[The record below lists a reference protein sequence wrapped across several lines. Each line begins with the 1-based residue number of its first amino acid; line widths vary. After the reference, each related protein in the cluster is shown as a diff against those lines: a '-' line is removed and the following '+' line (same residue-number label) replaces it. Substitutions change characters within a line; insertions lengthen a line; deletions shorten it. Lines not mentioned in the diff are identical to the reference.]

1 MMIDDEKFFAW
12 LDGELTGAEAA
23 EVESRVAADAR
34 LQRMAEQHR
43 AFGARVRG
51 AFDTVAAQDVPERLR
66 AAVAPRSKV
75 VDFGAWRPRRREG
88 GWAPIPQWAAM
99 AATLVLGIGLGTM
112 VGGGGAIESPV
123 ELRDGRMYAASYLD
137 DALDT
142 QLASAGGG
150 DRVRIGITFRDETG
164 AVCRSFADAQS
175 SGLACR
181 DRGDWHLRGLFAAPE
196 GQEGEYRMA
205 AGVDPNLAALID
217 STLAGDAFDAEQEE
231 QARDSGWR

>member
-1 MMIDDEKFFAW
+1 MTDEKFFAW
-12 LDGELTGAEAA
+12 LDGELSGPEADEIEA
-23 EVESRVAADAR
+23 RVAADPR

-43 AFGARVRG
+43 AFGARLRG
-51 AFDTVAAQDVPERLR
+51 AFDSVATQPVPERLS
-66 AAVAPRSKV
+66 AAVAPPRAKV
-75 VDFGAWRPRRREG
+75 VDLGAWRSRRREG

-99 AATLVLGIGLGTM
+99 AATLVLGIGVGSM
-112 VGGGGAIESPV
+112 VGGGSAVESPV
-123 ELRDGRMYAASYLD
+123 ELREGRMYAASYLD
-137 DALDT
+137 DALEH
-142 QLASAGGG
+142 QLASAGAA

-164 AVCRSFADAQS
+164 TLCRSFADAQS

-181 DRGDWHLRGLFAAPE
+181 DRGDWQLRGLFAAPQ

-231 QARDSGWR
+231 EARQRGWR